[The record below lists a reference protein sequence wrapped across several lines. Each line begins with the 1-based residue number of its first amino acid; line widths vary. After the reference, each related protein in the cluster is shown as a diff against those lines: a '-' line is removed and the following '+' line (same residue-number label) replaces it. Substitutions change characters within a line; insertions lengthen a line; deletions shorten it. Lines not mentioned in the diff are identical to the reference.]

1 MNRKIH
7 VEMRNMR
14 KRFFYGS
21 VREERS
27 AEGENYRLI
36 QFNYGDLFPLEIK
49 L

>member
-1 MNRKIH
+1 MNH
-7 VEMRNMR
+7 MEMRNMR
-14 KRFFYGS
+14 KIVEFYGS

-36 QFNYGDLFPLEIK
+36 QFNYRDLFPLKIK